1 MIQAPPYFILPLVSC
16 GISWANK
23 LYGFTDPCQDPVVKN
38 ILEAGARIS
47 AKPVVKKEPITPEM
61 ISSICLKYASPSAN
75 LSSLRIAALFITAYC
90 AFLRFDELAKLRC
103 CDVNFH
109 NSDYVKITIVSSKT
123 DVYSDGS
130 SVLLA
135 RTGTVTCPYT
145 ILSRYF
151 HLTALNC
158 YSSDFCISQSCLS

>member
-1 MIQAPPYFILPLVSC
+1 
-16 GISWANK
+16 
-23 LYGFTDPCQDPVVKN
+23 
-38 ILEAGARIS
+38 
-47 AKPVVKKEPITPEM
+47 M
-61 ISSICLKYASPSAN
+61 ISSICSKYASPSAN

-123 DVYSDGS
+123 DVYRDGS

-151 HLTALNC
+151 HLAALNC
-158 YSSDFCISQSCLS
+158 YSSDFVFRNLVYPVES